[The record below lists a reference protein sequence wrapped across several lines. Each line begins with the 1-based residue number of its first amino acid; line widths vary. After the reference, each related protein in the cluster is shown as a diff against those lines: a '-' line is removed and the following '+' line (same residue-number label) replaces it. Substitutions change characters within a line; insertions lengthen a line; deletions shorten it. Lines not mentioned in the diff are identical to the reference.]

1 MMDNSY
7 ALAVDLGASGGKLF
21 VGKLEGERAEI
32 VPVHQFENRII
43 NARGRSYWDF
53 LHILHEIKTGYAKA
67 QQEFGGGIQSIAID
81 SWCNDYA
88 LLSKNGA
95 MLESPRNYRDK
106 RTEGWVERAGGLLP
120 RREVYQKTGQ
130 QFARFQTCY
139 HLLAQKEEEP
149 GLLELAASLLFI
161 PDYLSYLLGAGRYTE
176 YTVASVTNLFH
187 ITENRWDTDIL
198 DAYGLPRSIF
208 MPIVQPG
215 TKVGRVSDEVCAEL
229 KTPAADIYAVGS
241 HDTACAVASAAGDSD
256 EPFLFISSGTWSLV
270 GVEIPAPILT
280 EESLAAGFGNEG
292 GVGGRIRYIKNVMGL
307 WLLQECMRVWKAQ
320 GKDYS
325 YARLAGQAEA
335 AGTIGAL
342 IDDPGAADIVF
353 DATSAAMHAKH
364 APVLKAL
371 GKYAIDMTPARQGKL
386 CVPVINGAECLA
398 ESNVNCGGQ
407 ATVPIASAI
416 LRAHPE
422 TSYIEVVSSIAS
434 KSAGPGTRANID
446 EFTQTTR
453 EALRLF
459 TGVEKTKVIINLNP
473 AEPPILMHNTIYAQ
487 IGEPDMGAIAE
498 AVADM
503 EKRLQAYVPGYRVIA
518 GPVFEAGRVT
528 TMIQVTGL
536 GDYLPVYA
544 GNLDIITCAGVYLA
558 EMYAK
563 KTLGIGE

>member
-7 ALAVDLGASGGKLF
+7 ALAIDLGASGGKLF
-21 VGKLEGERAEI
+21 VGKLAGERAEI

-53 LHILHEIKTGYAKA
+53 LHILHEIKAGYAKA
-67 QQEFGGGIQSIAID
+67 QQEFGGGIRSIAID

-215 TKVGRVSDEVCAEL
+215 TKVGRVSGEVCAEL

-241 HDTACAVASAAGDSD
+241 HDTACAVASAAVDSG

-342 IDDPGAADIVF
+342 IDPDDELYFEPR
-353 DATSAAMHAKH
+353 
-364 APVLKAL
+364 
-371 GKYAIDMTPARQGKL
+371 DMPQ
-386 CVPVINGAECLA
+386 
-398 ESNVNCGGQ
+398 
-407 ATVPIASAI
+407 
-416 LRAHPE
+416 
-422 TSYIEVVSSIAS
+422 
-434 KSAGPGTRANID
+434 
-446 EFTQTTR
+446 
-453 EALRLF
+453 
-459 TGVEKTKVIINLNP
+459 
-473 AEPPILMHNTIYAQ
+473 
-487 IGEPDMGAIAE
+487 AIAG
-498 AVADM
+498 ACA
-503 EKRLQAYVPGYRVIA
+503 RRGYTPQNDVEIVRVIA
-518 GPVFEAGRVT
+518 QSLACKYRYVAEQAERLTARRYDTLYLFGGGSNNDFLNQLTAD
-528 TMIQVTGL
+528 VTGKTVL
-536 GDYLPVYA
+536 AGLPDATAA
-544 GNLDIITCAGVYLA
+544 GNLLTQWMGRGLVPGLRAARRISKNSHTLKRFTPSGSLRTQ
-558 EMYAK
+558 EMYRAFLDILK
-563 KTLGIGE
+563 D